1 LTRND
6 RHERQMADQEGRRA
20 PGRGTDEETEQQT
33 GRRVGKATAELFEQ
47 VILRRLGA
55 PDPDVLVGPRHGV
68 DVGVVRV
75 ADGVAM
81 AMTTDPVFVVP
92 AYGWE
97 RAAWFAVHI
106 LASDASTSGLPLR
119 WIAVDLN
126 LPPDVTDDDL
136 TQLWD
141 AFHRACG
148 DLGIAVVTGHT
159 ARYDGCS
166 WPMVGGATCLALGSV
181 DAFVTPAMAMPGDRI
196 VVTKGAAIEAT
207 ALFAA
212 TFPDR
217 LQSAVGPGVVRA
229 ADALFE
235 HMTVVPEATLAR
247 RFGLRSDGV
256 TSMHDATEGGVLG
269 GLLEVALASDVGVR
283 VELDAVP
290 LRPEVRAVCDHVGID
305 PYVSISE
312 GTLIA
317 TLVPD
322 RADAFV
328 AELTDEGIE
337 AAVVGEIRPP
347 EDGRTVVVGGE
358 ERPLRHPGLDP
369 FWEAFADWASS
380 SE

>member
-1 LTRND
+1 
-6 RHERQMADQEGRRA
+6 M
-20 PGRGTDEETEQQT
+20 TEQRT
-33 GRRVGKATAELFEQ
+33 GKATAELFER

-55 PDPDVLVGPRHGV
+55 DDDDVLVGPRHGV

-81 AMTTDPVFVVP
+81 AVTADPVFIVP
-92 AYGWE
+92 AYGWD

-106 LASDASTSGLPLR
+106 LASDAATSGLPLR

-126 LPPDVTDDDL
+126 LPPEITDDEL

-141 AFHRACG
+141 AFHRACEAIG
-148 DLGIAVVTGHT
+148 LAVVTGHT

-166 WPMVGGATCLALGSV
+166 WPMVGGAVCMASGPQ
-181 DAFVTPAMAMPGDRI
+181 DRFVTPTMARVGDAV

-207 ALFAA
+207 ALFGA

-217 LQSAVGPGVVRA
+217 LRRGVGEDVVRA

-235 HMTVVPEATLAR
+235 HMTVVPEATVAR
-247 RFGLRSDGV
+247 GFGLREDGV

-269 GLLEVALASDVGVR
+269 GLTEVAAASNVGMR
-283 VELDAVP
+283 LDRAAIPV
-290 LRPEVRAVCDHVGID
+290 RPEVREVCAHVGMD
-305 PYVSISE
+305 PYTSISE

-317 TLVPD
+317 TVVPD

-328 AELTDEGIE
+328 AALADAEVQ
-337 AAVVGEIRPP
+337 AAIVGEVTPAADGTILVT
-347 EDGRTVVVGGE
+347 EDGE
-358 ERPLRHPGLDP
+358 QPLEHPGLDP
-369 FWEAFADWASS
+369 FWGAFGAWAAEAAGIA
-380 SE
+380 EAG